1 MRLRL
6 VLLVLLLGVP
16 TRAVAQQGVP
26 ADSLPPIALLLDTEG
41 FRLDVLLDG
50 QVVREF
56 PVAVGAAAFPTPD
69 GAFLIRHIEFN
80 PSWTPPDSPWADG
93 QVRMP
98 PGPRNPMGRAKIQFA
113 PLYFLHGTPDTASIG
128 KAASHGCVRLHNR
141 DILALA
147 DLLLTHAAGSVHDST
162 RQALLSDAHGTRRVP
177 LDLPVPLTILPRRPA
192 P

>member
-1 MRLRL
+1 MTLRL
-6 VLLVLLLGVP
+6 ALLVLLLGLP
-16 TRAVAQQGVP
+16 TRAAAQQGV
-26 ADSLPPIALLLDTEG
+26 ASDSQSPISLLLDVAA
-41 FRLDVLLDG
+41 FRLEVLLDG

-56 PVAVGAAAFPTPD
+56 AVAVGAAAYPTPA
-69 GAFLIRHIEFN
+69 GAFTIRHIEFN
-80 PSWTPPDSPWADG
+80 PSWTPPESPWADG

-147 DLLLTHAAGSVHDST
+147 ELLLVHAAPSVDDST
-162 RQALLSDAHGTRRVP
+162 RHALLADAHGTRRVP

>member
-6 VLLVLLLGVP
+6 VLLVLLLGLP
-16 TRAVAQQGVP
+16 TSAAAQQDG
-26 ADSLPPIALLLDTEG
+26 ATDSLPPIALVLDPAA
-41 FRLDVLLDG
+41 FRLEVLIHG
-50 QVVREF
+50 QVVRAF
-56 PVAVGAAAFPTPD
+56 AVAVGAAAYPTPA
-69 GAFLIRHIEFN
+69 GAFTIRHIEFN
-80 PSWTPPDSPWADG
+80 PAWTPPESPWADG

-147 DLLLTHAAGSVHDST
+147 ELLLVHAAPSVDDRT
-162 RQALLSDAHGTRRVP
+162 RRALLADAHGTRRVP
-177 LDLPVPLTILPRRPA
+177 LERPVPLTILPRRPA